1 MANNMHRALIAYT
14 ELFKD
19 EVEREVAGLERYWK
33 LFFFFLIGPSSHFEK
48 HCSLVP
54 ICYTKLGKMQSP
66 LVFYLSFLYFPFE
79 YKLYDFRSNV

>member
-33 LFFFFLIGPSSHFEK
+33 LFFFFFFNWSFI
-48 HCSLVP
+48 SL
-54 ICYTKLGKMQSP
+54 
-66 LVFYLSFLYFPFE
+66 
-79 YKLYDFRSNV
+79 